1 MGATIAISYPES
13 LALSLKMG
21 DKEFEKEIKTLSLVK
36 LYELGKVSSGTASG
50 LLGLTRLEFLE
61 LLSQYRVSYL
71 QPEDDEDLISDFN
84 NA

>member
-1 MGATIAISYPES
+1 MAATIEISYPES

-21 DKEFEKEIKTLSLVK
+21 SKEFEKEIKTLSLVK
-36 LYELGKVSSGTASG
+36 LYELGKVSSGAAAG

-61 LLSQYRVSYL
+61 SLAEYRVSFL
-71 QPEDDEDLISDFN
+71 QPESDEDLVSDFS

>member
-1 MGATIAISYPES
+1 MAATIEISYPES

-36 LYELGKVSSGTASG
+36 LYELGKVSSGTAAS

-61 LLSQYRVSYL
+61 SLAQYRVSFL
-71 QPEDDEDLISDFN
+71 QPESDEDLVSDFN